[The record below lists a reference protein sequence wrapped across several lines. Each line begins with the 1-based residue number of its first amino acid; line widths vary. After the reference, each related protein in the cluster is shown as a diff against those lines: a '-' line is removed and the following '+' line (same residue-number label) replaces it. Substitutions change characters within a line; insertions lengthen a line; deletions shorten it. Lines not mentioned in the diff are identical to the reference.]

1 MMLHHP
7 DVLLELSCQRQAR
20 VRAEIAM
27 MRSREVGHQPGI
39 VRRQLG
45 AALIVL
51 GQRLTGSASA
61 GRALATP
68 LPLSAVKHA

>member
-1 MMLHHP
+1 MLHHP
-7 DVLLELSCQRQAR
+7 DVLLEVNRQRQAR

-27 MRSREVGHQPGI
+27 MRSCAVGHQPGV

-45 AALIVL
+45 AALIAL

-61 GRALATP
+61 GRVLPAP
-68 LPLSAVKHA
+68 IPLSAVKHA